1 MSESVESVIRKE
13 IGRDRDYLVSLRRY
27 FHQHPETAR
36 EEFGTAERIEAELKS
51 FGLKPVRVGETGV
64 YAEIKGTA
72 KGQDKTIVLRADI
85 DALPVTEKHESPYK
99 SLYEGKM
106 HACGHD
112 SHTAGLL
119 GAAKYL
125 AKHTDL
131 FPGTVRLTFQAGEEI
146 GYGAR
151 VFIDKGYLDGADRC
165 FGLHTDPR
173 IPVGKVSLTSGP
185 NNASVDWFRITVHGK
200 GAHIAYPQSGIDALY
215 VASQIV
221 VSAQSIVTK
230 INSATEPLLLGIG
243 KLTSGKAYNV
253 IAEEAVMEGTI
264 RAANPA
270 SRALTKKKLEEI
282 AESIAKPYGA
292 TVSFEWKDN
301 TSPLVNDSEATR
313 EAQVVGERL
322 LGKEN
327 IITDRPFS
335 LGGDDFA
342 EYIIKGPGVYAYVG
356 TANESRPETCVAH
369 HDCMFDIDEDSLPI
383 MASFYAAY
391 SVAFL
396 SGCINT
402 DK

>member
-1 MSESVESVIRKE
+1 MSKSVEAVIREE

-27 FHQHPETAR
+27 FHQHPETAC
-36 EEFGTAERIEAELKS
+36 EEFGTAERIEAELRGI
-51 FGLKPVRVGETGV
+51 GLKPVRVGETGV
-64 YAEIKGTA
+64 YAEIKGRA
-72 KGQDKTIVLRADI
+72 KGSDKTIVLRADI

-112 SHTAGLL
+112 SHTAGLI
-119 GAAKYL
+119 GAARYL

-173 IPVGKVSLTSGP
+173 IQVGKVSLTPGP

-243 KLTSGKAYNV
+243 KLSSGKAYNV
-253 IAEEAVMEGTI
+253 IADEAVMEGTI
-264 RAANPA
+264 RAARPT
-270 SRALTKKKLEEI
+270 SRARAKQKLEEI
-282 AESIAKPYGA
+282 AEGAAKPYGA

-301 TSPLVNDSEATR
+301 TSPLINDSEATR

-342 EYIIKGPGVYAYVG
+342 EYIIKVPGVYAYVG
-356 TANESRPETCVAH
+356 TANENRPETCVAH
-369 HDCMFDIDEDSLPI
+369 HDCMFDIDEDSLQI
-383 MASFYAAY
+383 MAALYAAY

-396 SGCINT
+396 SGCIDT

>member
-1 MSESVESVIRKE
+1 MSESVEAIIREE

-36 EEFGTAERIEAELKS
+36 EEFGTAERIETELKS

-72 KGQDKTIVLRADI
+72 KGQGKTIVLRADI

-185 NNASVDWFRITVHGK
+185 NNASVDWFRITAHGK
-200 GAHIAYPQSGIDALY
+200 GAHIAYPQSGIDALF

-264 RAANPA
+264 RAANPS

-282 AESIAKPYGA
+282 AESAAKPYGA

-301 TSPLVNDSEATR
+301 TSPLINDSEATR
-313 EAQVVGERL
+313 EAQIVGERL
-322 LGKEN
+322 LGKES
-327 IITDRPFS
+327 IVTDRPFS

-342 EYIIKGPGVYAYVG
+342 EYIIKVPGVYAYVG
-356 TANESRPETCVAH
+356 TANENRPETCVAH

-383 MASFYAAY
+383 MASLYAAY

-396 SGCINT
+396 SGCIDT

>member
-1 MSESVESVIRKE
+1 MSESVETIIREE

-36 EEFGTAERIEAELKS
+36 EEFNTAKRIESELES
-51 FGLKPVRVGETGV
+51 FGLKTERVGETGV

-72 KGQDKTIVLRADI
+72 KGPAKTIILRADI

-99 SLYEGKM
+99 SQNEGKM

-151 VFIDKGYLDGADRC
+151 IFIDNGYLDGADRC

-173 IPVGKVSLTSGP
+173 IPVGKVSLTPGP
-185 NNASVDWFRITVHGK
+185 NNASVDWFRITVKGK
-200 GAHIAYPQSGIDALY
+200 GAHIAYPQNGIDALY

-221 VSAQSIVTK
+221 ISAQSIVTK

-243 KLTSGKAYNV
+243 KLSGGKAYNV
-253 IAEEAVMEGTI
+253 IADEAVMEGTI

-282 AESIAKPYGA
+282 AESAARPYGA

-301 TSPLVNDSEATR
+301 TSPLINDREATI
-313 EAQVVGERL
+313 ESQIIGERL
-322 LGKEN
+322 LGKDN

-342 EYIIKGPGVYAYVG
+342 EYIIKVPGVYAYVG
-356 TANESRPETCVAH
+356 TANDSRPETKVAH
-369 HDCMFDIDEDSLPI
+369 HDCMFDIDEDSLPV
-383 MASFYAAY
+383 MASLYAAY
-391 SVAFL
+391 SVAYL
-396 SGCINT
+396 SGCIDT
-402 DK
+402 GK

>member
-1 MSESVESVIRKE
+1 MTDSVETIIREE
-13 IGRDRDYLVSLRRY
+13 IGRDRDYLVSLRRF
-27 FHQHPETAR
+27 FHQHPETAC
-36 EEFGTAERIEAELKS
+36 EEFGTAERIEAELRGI
-51 FGLKPVRVGETGV
+51 GLRTVRVGETGV
-64 YAEIKGTA
+64 YAEIKGKA
-72 KGQDKTIVLRADI
+72 KGPDRTIVLRADI
-85 DALPVTEKHESPYK
+85 DALPVTEKHECPYK

-112 SHTAGLL
+112 SHTAGLI
-119 GAAKYL
+119 GAARYL
-125 AKHTDL
+125 ARHTDL

-173 IPVGKVSLTSGP
+173 IPVGKVSLTPGP
-185 NNASVDWFRITVHGK
+185 NNASVDWFRITVRGK

-221 VSAQSIVTK
+221 ISAQSIVTK

-253 IAEEAVMEGTI
+253 IADEAVMEGTI
-264 RAANPA
+264 RATNPA

-282 AESIAKPYGA
+282 AESTAKPYGA

-301 TSPLVNDSEATR
+301 TSPLINDKPATR
-313 EAQVVGERL
+313 EAQAVGERL

-342 EYIIKGPGVYAYVG
+342 EYIIKVPGVYAYVG
-356 TANESRPETCVAH
+356 TGNEKRPETLVAH

-383 MASFYAAY
+383 MASLYAAY

-396 SGCINT
+396 SGCIEA

>member
-1 MSESVESVIRKE
+1 MSNSVESIIREE

-51 FGLKPVRVGETGV
+51 FGLNPVRVGETGV

-72 KGQDKTIVLRADI
+72 KGQGKTIVLRADI

-221 VSAQSIVTK
+221 ISAQSIVTK

-301 TSPLVNDSEATR
+301 TSPLINDKLATK
-313 EAQVVGERL
+313 EAQAVAERL
-322 LGKEN
+322 LGKDN

-342 EYIIKGPGVYAYVG
+342 EYIIKVPGVYAYVG
-356 TANESRPETCVAH
+356 TGNEKRPETLVAH
-369 HDCMFDIDEDSLPI
+369 HDCMFDIDEDSLPV
-383 MASFYAAY
+383 MAGLYAAY
-391 SVAFL
+391 PVAFL
-396 SGCINT
+396 SGCIDT

>member
-1 MSESVESVIRKE
+1 MSKSVETIIREE

-27 FHQHPETAR
+27 FHQHPETACQ
-36 EEFGTAERIEAELKS
+36 EFGTAERIEAELKS
-51 FGLKPVRVGETGV
+51 FGLKPERVGETGV

-72 KGQDKTIVLRADI
+72 KGPAKTIVLRADI
-85 DALPVTEKHESPYK
+85 DALPVTEKHECSYK
-99 SLYEGKM
+99 SLFEGKM

-112 SHTAGLL
+112 SHTAALI

-151 VFIDKGYLDGADRC
+151 VFIDNGYLDGADRS
-165 FGLHTDPR
+165 FGLHTDSK
-173 IPVGKVSLTSGP
+173 IPVGKVSITPGP

-200 GAHIAYPQSGIDALY
+200 GAHIAAPQSGIDALY

-230 INSATEPLLLGIG
+230 LTSPIDNLLIGIG

-253 IAEEAVMEGTI
+253 IADEAVMEGTI
-264 RAANPA
+264 RAAGPT
-270 SRALTKKKLEEI
+270 SRARAKQKLEEI
-282 AESIAKPYGA
+282 AESAAKPYGA

-301 TSPLVNDSEATR
+301 TSPLINDSEATR

-342 EYIIKGPGVYAYVG
+342 EYIIKVPGVYAYVG
-356 TANESRPETCVAH
+356 TANENRPETCVAH

-383 MASFYAAY
+383 MASLYAAY

-396 SGCINT
+396 SGCIEA

>member
-1 MSESVESVIRKE
+1 MSESVETIIREE

-36 EEFGTAERIEAELKS
+36 EEFNTAKRIEEELQS
-51 FGLKPVRVGETGV
+51 FGLKTERVGETGV

-72 KGQDKTIVLRADI
+72 KGPAKTIVLRADI

-99 SLYEGKM
+99 SQNEGKM

-151 VFIDKGYLDGADRC
+151 IFIDNGYLDGADRC

-173 IPVGKVSLTSGP
+173 IPVGKVSLTPGP
-185 NNASVDWFRITVHGK
+185 NNASVDWFRITVKGK
-200 GAHIAYPQSGIDALY
+200 GAHIAYPQNGIDALY

-221 VSAQSIVTK
+221 ISAQSIVTK

-243 KLTSGKAYNV
+243 KLSSGKAYNI
-253 IAEEAVMEGTI
+253 IADEAVMEGTI

-282 AESIAKPYGA
+282 AESAAKPYGA

-301 TSPLVNDSEATR
+301 TSPLINDREASR
-313 EAQVVGERL
+313 EAQIVGERL

-342 EYIIKGPGVYAYVG
+342 EYIIKVPGIYAYVG
-356 TANESRPETCVAH
+356 TANTSIPETTVAH

-383 MASFYAAY
+383 MASLYAAY
-391 SVAFL
+391 SVAYL
-396 SGCINT
+396 SGCIET

>member
-1 MSESVESVIRKE
+1 MSNSVESVIREE

-51 FGLKPVRVGETGV
+51 FGLNPVRVGETGV

-72 KGQDKTIVLRADI
+72 KGQDRTIVLRADI

-173 IPVGKVSLTSGP
+173 IPVGKVSLTAGP

-200 GAHIAYPQSGIDALY
+200 CAHIAYPQSGIDALY

-270 SRALTKKKLEEI
+270 SRALTKNKLEEI
-282 AESIAKPYGA
+282 AESIAMPYGA
-292 TVSFEWKDN
+292 TVCFEWKDN
-301 TSPLVNDSEATR
+301 TSPLINDKLATK
-313 EAQVVGERL
+313 EAQAVAERL
-322 LGKEN
+322 LGKDN

-342 EYIIKGPGVYAYVG
+342 EYIIKVPGVYAYVG
-356 TANESRPETCVAH
+356 TGNEKRPETLVAH
-369 HDCMFDIDEDSLPI
+369 HDCMFDIDEDSLPV
-383 MASFYAAY
+383 MAGLYAAY

-396 SGCINT
+396 SGCIDT